1 MSLDN
6 AYDDVKKGEW
16 IVDPTHA
23 DMAAHYDEMEALRHT
38 QVEASD
44 PAILQRG
51 RAYASFEEMA
61 NHTGANIARAA
72 KTCTVHVEES
82 DSSDHEDFD
91 KEHMEIDPEPT
102 AAEIELD
109 LEAFFDLFELPIV
122 DRIKMCRSYATYLS
136 ARIKATGPPDPKKR
150 KK

>member
-1 MSLDN
+1 MSSVD
-6 AYDDVKKGEW
+6 AYNDVKKGEW

-38 QVEASD
+38 QVEAND

-51 RAYASFEEMA
+51 NAINFS
-61 NHTGANIARAA
+61 RAA
-72 KTCTVHVEES
+72 KTCVVHPEEES
-82 DSSDHEDFD
+82 SSEIDIRDIDHEDYD
-91 KEHMEIDPEPT
+91 KEHMDVDLEEAT
-102 AAEIELD
+102 SAEIELD
-109 LEAFFDLFELPIV
+109 LEAFFDLFELPII

-136 ARIKATGPPDPKKR
+136 ARVKATSPPDPKKR